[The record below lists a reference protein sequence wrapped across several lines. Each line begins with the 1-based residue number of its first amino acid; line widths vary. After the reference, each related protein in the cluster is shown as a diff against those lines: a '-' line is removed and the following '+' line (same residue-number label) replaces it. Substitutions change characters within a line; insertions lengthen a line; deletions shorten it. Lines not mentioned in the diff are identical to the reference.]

1 VCGAHG
7 HEQESRRHEAQF
19 LADLSSA
26 AGDCSHAIAW
36 PASSAELSAAV
47 QTELGDEGYPPAAAA
62 ALKHDLDALKA
73 EYGCQIS
80 FQRERGVY
88 VLQDLGELAL
98 LDIPH
103 ECMEA
108 LAFLDASF
116 PAGSALPEQAHIR
129 ALLDR
134 VLRLLPAT
142 RREQHQQRRTAMR
155 LNLAEGNGR
164 IDSGVLTAVKRAID
178 ERQEIMFSYWSTTDI
193 DAPRRHRVAP
203 YGVFFRPEGHAYLDA
218 TLLEATPMH
227 GEPLHAAIDY
237 RLDRI
242 VTGSVIVLPDV
253 LPSQR
258 LQPRAYTLRYEL
270 LPIVA
275 RRCDVAAYFPDT
287 LITYHDDGSAT
298 VTATVTNLWQT
309 RQILLRY
316 GDVCQVLD
324 PPELIKLFRETVTGL
339 TTLYGPEIAP

>member
-1 VCGAHG
+1 MTQPRGG
-7 HEQESRRHEAQF
+7 TKRSSWLTFRRR
-19 LADLSSA
+19 LLLIRILLRGA
-26 AGDCSHAIAW
+26 AG
-36 PASSAELSAAV
+36 SAELIAAV
-47 QTELGDEGYPPAAAA
+47 QAELGDEGYPPAAAA

-73 EYGCQIS
+73 EYGCQIT

-98 LDIPH
+98 LDVPH

-116 PAGSALPEQAHIR
+116 PAGSALPEQAHVR

-142 RREQHQQRRTAMR
+142 RREQHQQHRTAMR
-155 LNLAEGNGR
+155 LNLADGRGR
-164 IDSGVLTAVKRAID
+164 IDSGVLAAVKRAID
-178 ERQEIMFSYWSTTDI
+178 ERREIMFSYWSTADI

-203 YGVFFRPEGHAYLDA
+203 YGIFFRPEGHAYLDA
-218 TLLEATPMH
+218 TLLEATPTR

-242 VTGSVIVLPDV
+242 VAGTVVVLPAM
-253 LPSQR
+253 LPPQR
-258 LQPRAYTLRYEL
+258 LQPRAYTLRYKL

-275 RRCDVAAYFPDT
+275 RRRDVAAYFPNT
-287 LITYHDDGSAT
+287 TIAYHDDGSAT
-298 VTATVTNLWQT
+298 VTATVTNLWQA
-309 RQILLRY
+309 RHILLRY
-316 GDVCQVLD
+316 GDACQVLD
-324 PPELIKLFRETVTGL
+324 PPELIALFQQTVRGLAQLYPYADET
-339 TTLYGPEIAP
+339 P